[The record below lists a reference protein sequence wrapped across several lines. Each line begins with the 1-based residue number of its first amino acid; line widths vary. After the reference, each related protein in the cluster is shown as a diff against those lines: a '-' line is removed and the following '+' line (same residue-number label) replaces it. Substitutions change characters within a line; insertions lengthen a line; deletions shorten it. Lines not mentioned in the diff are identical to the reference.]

1 MRSIAANYKKPS
13 SVLSNPLSVLRKE
26 RAFVIA
32 FLFGNFVIGTGVMLV
47 PGLLIVLSNEL
58 GATVPQTALLITVAA
73 IGMCIGSPVLATL
86 TSRIDR
92 RTLLTGSLAFYAFGH
107 ALCAFAPSLTMLIIV
122 RSVTMMGAAVFTPQA
137 AATLGLVIAPER
149 RAAAI
154 TAVFLGWS
162 VASVFGSPASAW
174 LGAHIGWRWTFGVF
188 ACVCV
193 IGVVWVHRVVPRGLH
208 GASLSTAA
216 WLRVAKHPALIAI
229 LVVTAA
235 SASGQFT
242 TFAYIAPFVG
252 TLLDPSPN
260 TLSLALVLF
269 GAAGIA
275 GNIWATRRIGK
286 SGASSNVAISLI
298 SMCLG
303 MTILV
308 AFGSTPIAFV
318 VGTVAWGAGI
328 FANNSSQQARLVVA
342 SPELSGASIALNTS
356 MIYLGQAVGTTVGG
370 AVIASVGY
378 RWLPLVGA
386 VVLGG
391 ALLLSWRAEGRRG

>member
-1 MRSIAANYKKPS
+1 MRSTAAERRSALNNS
-13 SVLSNPLSVLRKE
+13 SGVLHQERDFVL
-26 RAFVIA
+26 A

-47 PGLLIVLSNEL
+47 PGLLLVLSNDL
-58 GATVPQTALLITVAA
+58 GATVPQTALLITIAA

-92 RTLLTGSLAFYAFGH
+92 RTLLTGSLALYAVGH
-107 ALCAFAPSLTMLIIV
+107 ALCALVPNLTMLIIV

-154 TAVFLGWS
+154 TGVFLGWS
-162 VASVFGSPASAW
+162 VASVFGSPAAAW
-174 LGAHIGWRWTFGVF
+174 LGAHIGWRWTFGAF
-188 ACVCV
+188 ALVCV
-193 IGVVWVHRVVPRGLH
+193 MGVVWVYRVVPRGLH
-208 GASLSTAA
+208 GVSLSRDA
-216 WLRVAKHPALIAI
+216 WMRVLKHPALIAI
-229 LVVTAA
+229 LLVTAA

-242 TFAYIAPFVG
+242 TFAYIAPFIG
-252 TLLDPSPN
+252 FLLDPSPN
-260 TLSLALVLF
+260 TLSLALILF
-269 GAAGIA
+269 GAAGIV
-275 GNIWATRRIGK
+275 GNVWATRRIAK
-286 SGASSNVAISLI
+286 AGASSNVAISLM
-298 SMCLG
+298 SMCVG
-303 MTILV
+303 MAILV
-308 AFGSTPIAFV
+308 AFGSWLIALV
-318 VGTVAWGAGI
+318 VGTMAWGAGI

-386 VVLGG
+386 VVLAG
-391 ALLLSWRAEGRRG
+391 ALVLSWRADRRAG